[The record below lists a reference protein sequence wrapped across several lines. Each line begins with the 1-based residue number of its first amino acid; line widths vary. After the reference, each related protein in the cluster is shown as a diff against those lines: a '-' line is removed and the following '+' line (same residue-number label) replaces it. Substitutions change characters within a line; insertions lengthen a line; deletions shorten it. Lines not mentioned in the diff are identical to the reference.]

1 MNLYLDNAPKEEFFK
16 LGAFAARLSEAPEN
30 WPQELTSE
38 LMRQLPYL
46 TDYELN
52 VNLQTVEPGRGFAF
66 GFADVTNKTERPE
79 EEHAE
84 AGIPHIRI
92 PIIIIERAVKP
103 FNVYMDGEKVV
114 PLTEDRLRET
124 LFNPQTF
131 DLTTSLPKDPSL
143 VESMAPPQR
152 GFGMGGQYKTA
163 SAEEIFAHFLTKEA
177 ISPGTIERATKKAVE
192 LGRMNTA
199 RGIVTK
205 ATKAGAGQEVGTL
218 AKSKHLGA
226 LRGYEQ
232 GMISGMPRTAPSPA
246 SRMHEGWGSG
256 LPQAKAAP
264 RAPAPSGPGGTQLMQ
279 GTVAARP
286 PAQAAASAA
295 PVAQEGTKVIRA
307 PAPQPQQ
314 AAAPTQHV
322 TPLHPNALDTARKIA
337 PKVLGLGGA
346 GLAGEEVG
354 RRHEK
359 RKAASVLHAIAPTI
373 RESDAESFVEK
384 VSSDPTLQAGFRR
397 AGVAQDLVEVFEN
410 TKRASANDRLDAL
423 LDSIEPTVVTF
434 LKLPGGDFLVKSAA
448 TKAFAGDKKAKG
460 EVVPQEEVAGA
471 IGQENA
477 QAMQPGQ
484 SATAV
489 VDPVEPTPP
498 PEVNAKPVDEF
509 GEWLVQDTMGNSLL
523 GWVFP
528 QTLAWDGEFSP
539 QPISLFTNGSAYAF
553 QDQVSG
559 ELVGKGS
566 TLPVD
571 APRGDGV
578 FYCIEGR
585 HALCTAPITI
595 GSAVAGPDGSQ
606 QFIGNDVWGNQVH
619 VSIVDGVKEPIRISD
634 VEYAI
639 PTSWKFMRLNQQTEL
654 ASDPGQMSK
663 AAMARAEGTSATI
676 IYNGGFHIRGG
687 CGLDKLASE
696 FTNDLDAVG
705 VEFLL
710 GILGV
715 DGITSKAKIAEA
727 RKKGSIKLANL
738 KTITTI
744 SERYSDAVKTASAML
759 SKIPDLRKDLI
770 KEAASLED
778 EGSVNNLLAL
788 NFINPENLHTFINY
802 LPELEQTSEKLAE
815 MWLYSVLGMK
825 EIEEQPVD
833 RAMKNLEEVI
843 QGLKSIA
850 QYGG

>member
-163 SAEEIFAHFLTKEA
+163 SAEEAFFSLLNQPKTASLEGFMAKAPANA
-177 ISPGTIERATKKAVE
+177 IAKGVH
-192 LGRMNTA
+192 
-199 RGIVTK
+199 
-205 ATKAGAGQEVGTL
+205 GAL
-218 AKSKHLGA
+218 AKGKTDVA
-226 LRGYEQ
+226 RN
-232 GMISGMPRTAPSPA
+232 IVR
-246 SRMHEGWGSG
+246 
-256 LPQAKAAP
+256 KAE
-264 RAPAPSGPGGTQLMQ
+264 
-279 GTVAARP
+279 GTVAQRGTREAYAQGMLGKPHAISGSSEGTNVVKMHNSMISKP
-286 PAQAAASAA
+286 PVAA
-295 PVAQEGTKVIRA
+295 PAAQEGTKVIRA

-314 AAAPTQHV
+314 AAAPAQHV
-322 TPLHPNALDTARKIA
+322 TPLHPNALNTARKIA

-359 RKAASVLHAIAPTI
+359 KKAASVLHAIAPTI

-489 VDPVEPTPP
+489 VDPVESTPP

-738 KTITTI
+738 KTITTV